1 MTISAMPSLL
11 SDAGLSRYIQEI
23 QKFPFLTA
31 DQELSAAR
39 QYRDHGNLKAA
50 HTLVTS
56 HLRLVLR
63 VALSYR
69 GYGLPMADLIAEGN
83 MGLMKAVKKFDPE
96 RGFRLSTYAMWWVK
110 ATIQEFVLKSWS
122 MVKMGTT
129 ASQKKLFFNLRK
141 LKNKMRVFD
150 DVALSPDQAK
160 HIATTLDV
168 SVDDVHQM
176 NARMCGG
183 DQSLNA
189 AVFDDDGQQAM
200 DRLADPQDNHDVT
213 YAQREEA
220 DLRGQRLKLAMK
232 SLKQREH
239 DIFSARYLQD
249 PPQTLEVLSQTYN
262 ISRERVRQIEKQAYD
277 KVKALMVASG
287 QPA

>member
-39 QYRDHGNLKAA
+39 QYRDHGNLQAA

-129 ASQKKLFFNLRK
+129 ASQKKLFFNLRR

-220 DLRGQRLKLAMK
+220 DLRGQRLKVAMK

-249 PPQTLEVLSQTYN
+249 PPQTLEVLSQTYS
-262 ISRERVRQIEKQAYD
+262 ISRERVRQIEKQAFD

>member
-1 MTISAMPSLL
+1 MTVAAMPSLL

-31 DQELSAAR
+31 EQELSMAR
-39 QYRDHGNLKAA
+39 QYRDHGNLQAA
-50 HTLVTS
+50 HGLVTS

-96 RGFRLSTYAMWWVK
+96 RGFRLSTYALWWVK
-110 ATIQEFVLKSWS
+110 ATIQEFILKSWS
-122 MVKMGTT
+122 LVKIGTT

-150 DVALSPDQAK
+150 DTALSPDQAK
-160 HIATTLDV
+160 SIATTLEV

-176 NARMCGG
+176 HARLSGA

-189 AVFDDDGQQAM
+189 TVFDDDGQQAM
-200 DRLADPQDNHDVT
+200 DRLADTQDNHDVT
-213 YAQREEA
+213 FAQREEA
-220 DLRGQRLKLAMK
+220 DLRGQHLKRAMNT
-232 SLKQREH
+232 LKEREQA
-239 DIFSARYLQD
+239 IFAARYLQD
-249 PPQTLEVLSQTYN
+249 PPQTLEVLSQTYA
-262 ISRERVRQIEKQAYD
+262 ISRERVRQIEKQAFD
-277 KVKALMVASG
+277 KVKALMLTAG
-287 QPA
+287 PAA

>member
-23 QKFPFLTA
+23 QKFPFLSA
-31 DQELSAAR
+31 EQELSAAR

-69 GYGLPMADLIAEGN
+69 GYGLPMSDLIAEGN

-96 RGFRLSTYAMWWVK
+96 RGFRLSTYALWWVK

-160 HIATTLDV
+160 QIATTLDV

-176 NARMCGG
+176 NARMSGG

-213 YAQREEA
+213 YAQKEEA
-220 DLRGQRLKLAMK
+220 DMRGHRLHVAMK
-232 SLKQREH
+232 TLKAREY

-249 PPQTLEVLSQTYN
+249 PPQTLEVLSQTYA
-262 ISRERVRQIEKQAYD
+262 ISRERVRQIEKQAFD
-277 KVKALMVASG
+277 KVKALMMASG
-287 QPA
+287 QSA

>member
-1 MTISAMPSLL
+1 
-11 SDAGLSRYIQEI
+11 
-23 QKFPFLTA
+23 
-31 DQELSAAR
+31 
-39 QYRDHGNLKAA
+39 
-50 HTLVTS
+50 
-56 HLRLVLR
+56 
-63 VALSYR
+63 
-69 GYGLPMADLIAEGN
+69 

-96 RGFRLSTYAMWWVK
+96 RGFRLSTYALWWVK
-110 ATIQEFVLKSWS
+110 ATIQEYILKSWS
-122 MVKMGTT
+122 LVKMGTT
-129 ASQKKLFFNLRK
+129 SAQKKLFFNLRK

-160 HIATTLDV
+160 QIATTLDV
-168 SVDDVHQM
+168 SVEDVQQM
-176 NARMCGG
+176 NARMSGA

-213 YAQREEA
+213 YAQKEEA
-220 DLRGQRLKLAMK
+220 DMRGQRLQVAMK
-232 SLKQREH
+232 TLKAREH

-249 PPQTLEVLSQTYN
+249 PPQTLEVLSQTYS

-287 QPA
+287 QSA

>member
-39 QYRDHGNLKAA
+39 QYRDHGNLQAA

-220 DLRGQRLKLAMK
+220 DLRGQRLKVAMK

-249 PPQTLEVLSQTYN
+249 PPQTLEVLSQTYS

>member
-39 QYRDHGNLKAA
+39 QYRDHGNLQAA

-220 DLRGQRLKLAMK
+220 DLRGQRLKVAMK

-249 PPQTLEVLSQTYN
+249 PPQTLEVLSQTYS
-262 ISRERVRQIEKQAYD
+262 ISRERVRQIEKQAFD

>member
-39 QYRDHGNLKAA
+39 QYRDHGNLQAA

-220 DLRGQRLKLAMK
+220 DLRGQRLKVAMK

-249 PPQTLEVLSQTYN
+249 PPQTLEVLSQTYS

-287 QPA
+287 QLA

>member
-31 DQELSAAR
+31 DQELSMAR

-249 PPQTLEVLSQTYN
+249 PPQTLEVLSQTHN
-262 ISRERVRQIEKQAYD
+262 ISRERVRQIEKQAFD

>member
-69 GYGLPMADLIAEGN
+69 GYGLPMSDLIAEGN

-96 RGFRLSTYAMWWVK
+96 RGFRLSTYALWWVK
-110 ATIQEFVLKSWS
+110 ATIQEFILKSWS

-176 NARMCGG
+176 NARMSGS

-220 DLRGQRLKLAMK
+220 DLRGQRLKVAMK
-232 SLKQREH
+232 TLKEREQA
-239 DIFSARYLQD
+239 IFSARYLQD

-277 KVKALMVASG
+277 KIKALMVASG
-287 QPA
+287 QSA

>member
-220 DLRGQRLKLAMK
+220 DLRGQRLKVAMK

-287 QPA
+287 QLA

>member
-39 QYRDHGNLKAA
+39 QYRDHGNLQAA

-220 DLRGQRLKLAMK
+220 DLRGQRLKVAMK

-249 PPQTLEVLSQTYN
+249 PPQTLEVLSQTYS

-277 KVKALMVASG
+277 KIKALMVASG
-287 QPA
+287 QLA

>member
-220 DLRGQRLKLAMK
+220 DLRGQRLKVAMK

>member
-1 MTISAMPSLL
+1 
-11 SDAGLSRYIQEI
+11 
-23 QKFPFLTA
+23 
-31 DQELSAAR
+31 
-39 QYRDHGNLKAA
+39 
-50 HTLVTS
+50 
-56 HLRLVLR
+56 
-63 VALSYR
+63 
-69 GYGLPMADLIAEGN
+69 

-249 PPQTLEVLSQTYN
+249 PPQTLEVLSQTYS

-277 KVKALMVASG
+277 KIKALMVASG
-287 QPA
+287 QLA

>member
-31 DQELSAAR
+31 DQELSMAR

-220 DLRGQRLKLAMK
+220 DLRGQRLKVAMK

-277 KVKALMVASG
+277 KIKALMVASG
-287 QPA
+287 QLA

>member
-39 QYRDHGNLKAA
+39 QYRDHGNLQAA

-129 ASQKKLFFNLRK
+129 ASQKKLFFNLRR

-220 DLRGQRLKLAMK
+220 DLRGQRLKVAMK

-249 PPQTLEVLSQTYN
+249 PPQTLEVLSQTYS

>member
-39 QYRDHGNLKAA
+39 QYRDHGNLQAA

-249 PPQTLEVLSQTYN
+249 PPQTLEVLSQTYS

>member
-39 QYRDHGNLKAA
+39 QYRDHGNLQAA

-200 DRLADPQDNHDVT
+200 DRLADPQDNHDVA

-220 DLRGQRLKLAMK
+220 DLRGQRLKVAMK

-249 PPQTLEVLSQTYN
+249 PPQTLEVLSQTYS

-287 QPA
+287 QLA